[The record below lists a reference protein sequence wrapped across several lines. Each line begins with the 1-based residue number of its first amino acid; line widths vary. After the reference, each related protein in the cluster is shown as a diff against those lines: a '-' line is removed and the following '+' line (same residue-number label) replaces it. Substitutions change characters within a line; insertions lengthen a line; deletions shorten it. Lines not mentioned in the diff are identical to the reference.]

1 MKTKYNDILEE
12 SVKKYL
18 DTFFKGYKYSIS
30 IKLKKYKKEGN
41 VDIDKIILLPCERL
55 LINKNIDDIT
65 EEIMEQLNNV
75 CVKQK
80 FETHEEIKK
89 IIFEKNNCKE
99 KKCYSEKT
107 CHVPTDGIKGGITT
121 YQKVNGHDLMY
132 YEISFMEN
140 TTFSEEMLNFYKYFI
155 SKTLEMIQFDDNLEI
170 DKNIFID
177 SVEEYKSFITKAF
190 LSQCLDKEFRF
201 ENSYQII
208 ESITQALKLNYEK
221 AYTSGNIII
230 SDDSS
235 LKDKLNIKFK
245 VPIELKEIKKIR
257 KILEVSKEKE
267 KKLYLYLGEDGVE
280 GLAKENKLEN
290 SIELI
295 IKNSQSYDFV
305 INRKDNLKK
314 TYFVKNG
321 NISFGIPNE
330 PSYFAKCKNHL
341 KISKTQS
348 KGTIVVILEAKIAKL
363 EVSRLS
369 KTGIGIDKFKLE
381 EEHTLNMTSIDGA
394 MIIDTEG
401 NCHGIGIIL
410 DSGEGILNGDNI
422 NFDSSRGARFNSAS
436 KYHNYLKTKTWTH
449 YILIVSEDG
458 DMDYFE
464 YIDNSTEAFE
474 KIKQDITNMFNQKEY
489 GKVIEIFKEKQEYI
503 NEIKVRKQKELNK
516 KLGETYSL
524 VGYSYTMAKDYRKGM
539 EIYKMAIEVGVETP
553 TIYNNIGASYTNLGE
568 KNDAIPYFI
577 KCIEV
582 NKLSNTSLG
591 EIILKNISDSILDLE
606 VTDEKK
612 KALSNEIPHL
622 KEEDINIINKNLETA
637 GSSIKFF
644 KS

>member
-1 MKTKYNDILEE
+1 MKKKYNDILEE

-30 IKLKKYKKEGN
+30 IKLKKYKEEGN

-65 EEIMEQLNNV
+65 KDIMDELNEV
-75 CVKQK
+75 CIKKK
-80 FETHEEIKK
+80 FETSEEIKK

-99 KKCYSEKT
+99 KTCYSEKT
-107 CHVPTDGIKGGITT
+107 CHVPMDGIKGGITT

-132 YEISFMEN
+132 YEISFMQN

-190 LSQCLDKEFRF
+190 LSQCLDKEFEF
-201 ENSYQII
+201 KDSYQII

-245 VPIELKEIKKIR
+245 APIELREIKKIR

-267 KKLYLYLGEDGVE
+267 KKLYLYLSEDGVE

-290 SIELI
+290 SVELI
-295 IKNSQSYDFV
+295 IKNSQSYDFI
-305 INRKDNLKK
+305 INKKDNSKK
-314 TYFVKNG
+314 IYFVKNG
-321 NISFGIPNE
+321 NISFGIPDE

-341 KISKTQS
+341 KISKAQS

-394 MIIDTEG
+394 MIIDAEG

-410 DSGEGILNGDNI
+410 DSKEGTLNGGNV
-422 NFDSSRGARFNSAS
+422 NLDSSRGARFNSAS
-436 KYHNYLKTKTWTH
+436 KYHNYLKANTWTH
-449 YILIVSEDG
+449 YILVVSEDG

-464 YIDNSTEAFE
+464 YIDNSTDAFE
-474 KIKQDITNMFNQKEY
+474 KIKQDITNIFNQKEY
-489 GKVIEIFKEKQEYI
+489 EEAIKIFKEKEEYI
-503 NEIKVRKQKELNK
+503 NEIKGRKQKELNE
-516 KLGETYSL
+516 KLGEIYDL
-524 VGYSYTMAKDYRKGM
+524 VGYSYITVKDYRKCI
-539 EIYKMAIEVGVETP
+539 EIYKMAIEVGAETT
-553 TIYNNIGASYTNLGE
+553 TIYNNIGASYINLGE
-568 KNDAIPYFI
+568 KNEAMQYFI
-577 KCIEV
+577 KCIEI
-582 NKLSNTSLG
+582 NKLSNMFLG
-591 EIILKNISDSILDLE
+591 EVILKNISDSILDPE
-606 VTDEKK
+606 VNEEKK
-612 KALSNEIPHL
+612 KGMRDEILHL
-622 KEEDINIINKNLETA
+622 KKEDINIINKNLEIA

-644 KS
+644 KP